1 MKDQMPRYWIKRQ
14 TLIRYLDQRAKELG
28 SKKVPA
34 SDRRV
39 AESVGVSHTLLQQIR
54 RNRGSNGKP
63 KTHVNME
70 TARTFEVAFEV
81 PTGVLF
87 LDQVSYEL
95 QDVPHAA

>member
-1 MKDQMPRYWIKRQ
+1 MKDQMTRYWIKRQ
-14 TLIRYLDQRAKELG
+14 SLIRYLDQRARELG
-28 SKKVPA
+28 SKKAPA

-39 AESVGVSHTLLQQIR
+39 AESIGVSHTLLQQIR

-87 LDQVSYEL
+87 LDEVSYEL
-95 QDVPHAA
+95 QDAPQAA